1 MNGESTA
8 AKKSSD
14 TASKAFPAIAS
25 GLLLV
30 AVIIMIAA
38 GIRSS
43 SANGIYDSL
52 ILLLAFV
59 ATLVSLN
66 GQLPVQ
72 NILLATIVVAFIG
85 TAIQTLNTFTGVPF
99 GPVFYKPE
107 SGPRLFNGLLWFFP
121 FWWIIAVLASR
132 GVARLIL
139 RPWRKI
145 RAYGYWLIGLTTLLA
160 ILLELGLQPFATQVR
175 RYWIWT
181 PTKLPVDWF
190 GTPLSNFLG
199 WLVTTLLILAFA
211 TPALMKRK
219 PAKSGPDYHPLLIW
233 VMLNALFIAGAFSH
247 HLIAAVAVSAAAC
260 IIVIP
265 LAIRGARW

>member
-1 MNGESTA
+1 MSGATETN
-8 AKKSSD
+8 KKNSD
-14 TASKAFPAIAS
+14 KASQAFPAIAS
-25 GLLLV
+25 GVFLV
-30 AVIIMIAA
+30 AVITMIAT

-66 GQLPVQ
+66 TQLPVQ
-72 NILLATIVVAFIG
+72 NILLATVVVAFIG
-85 TAIQTLNTFTGVPF
+85 SAIQTLNTFTGVPF
-99 GPVFYKPE
+99 GPLFYKPA

-121 FWWIIAVLASR
+121 FWWVVAILASR

-160 ILLELGLQPFATQVR
+160 ILLELGLQPFATHVR

-181 PTKLPVDWF
+181 PSKLPVDWF
-190 GTPLSNFLG
+190 GTPLSDFLG
-199 WLVTTLLILAFA
+199 WLVTILLALAFA

-219 PAKSGPDYHPLLIW
+219 PTKSTPDYHPLVIW
-233 VMLNALFIAGAFSH
+233 VALNALFIAGACSQ
-247 HLIAAVAVSAAAC
+247 HLFAAAAVSAAAC

-265 LAIRGARW
+265 FSIRGAMW